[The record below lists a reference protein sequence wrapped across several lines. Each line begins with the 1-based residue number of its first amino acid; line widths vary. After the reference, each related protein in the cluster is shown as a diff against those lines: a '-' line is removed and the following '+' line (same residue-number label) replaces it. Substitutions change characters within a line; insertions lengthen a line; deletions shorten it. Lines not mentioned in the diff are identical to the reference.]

1 MFQKK
6 KFYHHMFC
14 IKNLSIKKRDLPNCE
29 QVPFFNLRVIFTPQ
43 LLPARRL
50 TGTDYQHFTANLGN
64 IWETL

>member
-1 MFQKK
+1 MIETLPPFSFQ
-6 KFYHHMFC
+6 
-14 IKNLSIKKRDLPNCE
+14 LSEFLIP
-29 QVPFFNLRVIFTPQ
+29 P